1 VVDEVNLREV
11 LFQSGHFRNYSDD
24 VTQSA
29 PTNSP
34 RK

>member
-1 VVDEVNLREV
+1 VVDEINLREV
-11 LFQSGHFRNYSDD
+11 LFQDDRFHSDD
-24 VTQSA
+24 ATQSA